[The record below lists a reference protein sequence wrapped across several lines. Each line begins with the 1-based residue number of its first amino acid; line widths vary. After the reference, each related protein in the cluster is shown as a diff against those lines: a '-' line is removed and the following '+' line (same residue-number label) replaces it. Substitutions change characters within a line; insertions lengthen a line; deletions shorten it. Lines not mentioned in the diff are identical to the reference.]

1 MKNIIETIRNNNSR
15 IKSYILLGEVG
26 SGKTKELLK
35 IENIKYINFLEEAK
49 KFFDKEML
57 SLTLFE
63 IGIFFKYIDR
73 IIDYNRGIV
82 VVDNLEFVQ
91 NILYN
96 LEKNENGLKKF
107 FDSMIMQAYTG
118 KVVFVISN
126 IKKMKLENILEK
138 SKLPKENIIIW
149 RKKDAD

>member
-1 MKNIIETIRNNNSR
+1 MKNIIEAIRNNNSR

-63 IGIFFKYIDR
+63 IGIFFKYIER
-73 IIDYNRGIV
+73 LIDYNRGIV
-82 VVDNLEFVQ
+82 VIDNLEFVQ

-118 KVVFVISN
+118 KVIFIISN

-138 SKLPKENIIIW
+138 SKLPEENIIIW